1 MTSGP
6 FPEQLTYTKH
16 EVVSLK
22 GHTQFNEKWV
32 QEQIAEEPQ
41 ILGLGE
47 LRLVATEKPIPGGGR
62 LDLLLIDDEGNRRYE
77 MELMLGAVDE
87 SHIIRTL
94 EYWDVERRRFPHYDH
109 CAVIVA
115 EEITSRF
122 INVIQLFNRTV
133 PLIAIQMK
141 ALKVDSQILL
151 TFTKVLDEFEIG
163 PTEDEEPE
171 QPADRAYWE
180 KLGSVATLK
189 LTDRCLELV
198 HEIEPGASLR
208 YNRHFI
214 GLTVNN
220 RPAHFVRFRPKKR
233 WLEVTA
239 RTTDKEKAEREIEE
253 VGFVLLH
260 YSRDKARVRFQIHTN
275 EFSEHLP
282 LLRRLF
288 ERAHVAYGLGGPR
301 DAAAETEVQHDD

>member
-198 HEIEPGASLR
+198 HEIEPGSILALQPTLHRPDGEQSSRSFRDVQTKEEMAGSDRSDDRQREGREGDRGSWLCAS
-208 YNRHFI
+208 
-214 GLTVNN
+214 
-220 RPAHFVRFRPKKR
+220 A
-233 WLEVTA
+233 
-239 RTTDKEKAEREIEE
+239 
-253 VGFVLLH
+253 
-260 YSRDKARVRFQIHTN
+260 
-275 EFSEHLP
+275 
-282 LLRRLF
+282 LF
-288 ERAHVAYGLGGPR
+288 ERQGERQIPNTH
-301 DAAAETEVQHDD
+301 E